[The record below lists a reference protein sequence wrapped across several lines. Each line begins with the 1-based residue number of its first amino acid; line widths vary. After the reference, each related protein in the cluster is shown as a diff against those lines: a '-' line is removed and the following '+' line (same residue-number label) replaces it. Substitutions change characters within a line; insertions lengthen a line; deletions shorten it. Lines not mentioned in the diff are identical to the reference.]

1 MFFFSDQNSAAPD
14 SDADAL
20 SSGEIVG
27 VVIGVLVLAA
37 AIVLVVRYKKTI
49 AMMKRIQRMCV
60 DKQRVDVENERGWI
74 KLRDKHSLITN

>member
-37 AIVLVVRYKKTI
+37 AIIVLVVRYKKTI
-49 AMMKRIQRMCV
+49 AMMKRIRSMCV
-60 DKQRVDVENERGWI
+60 DKQRVDVENERG
-74 KLRDKHSLITN
+74 